1 MFPHASLH
9 TRDRRTHHR
18 VSLRLVHAG
27 GGADRRRSGRVGIGR
42 ARPLHLGGP
51 ERASRHRPGDAGV
64 AAAGGGHGGARE
76 PGQGQP
82 RGPRPPVPV
91 GSRGRGRATL
101 AGHRPRSRDRHRRI
115 GPGAC
120 VSPGRAGGA
129 RTARRRGGGYG
140 RGRRHV
146 PGGAAHPGL
155 RSSGRRRTWCRNS
168 RGPHSG
174 RSSNSP
180 RPPPPSPAGAAGPT
194 CRPGRIWWCPDGSG
208 RRRRESPCPASM
220 RRSSLLP

>member
-51 ERASRHRPGDAGV
+51 ERASRHRPGRCGS
-64 AAAGGGHGGARE
+64 GGGGWRPWWRSRTWSRSAARTSTTCTRRK
-76 PGQGQP
+76 PWMRP
-82 RGPRPPVPV
+82 RN
-91 GSRGRGRATL
+91 
-101 AGHRPRSRDRHRRI
+101 AGWTSPRSRDRHRRI

-120 VSPGRAGGA
+120 VFAGTGWWSTNRPA
-129 RTARRRGGGYG
+129 SRWWIRSGPATRSRRRCS
-140 RGRRHV
+140 
-146 PGGAAHPGL
+146 PGL

-180 RPPPPSPAGAAGPT
+180 RPPPPSPAGAAGADLPA
-194 CRPGRIWWCPDGSG
+194 
-208 RRRRESPCPASM
+208 REDLVVS
-220 RRSSLLP
+220 